1 MPTSMSLKPWACG
14 SIADNAAS
22 YLMALHPLPSVVI
35 VPKCQPALTPAPEK
49 NAWLSS
55 AQVLYVHDIFNDS
68 RPLPAIPL
76 PLTQKNQT
84 P

>member
-1 MPTSMSLKPWACG
+1 MQLATSWLYTPFLLLSLFQ
-14 SIADNAAS
+14 SAS
-22 YLMALHPLPSVVI
+22 QLLLRLL
-35 VPKCQPALTPAPEK
+35 KK